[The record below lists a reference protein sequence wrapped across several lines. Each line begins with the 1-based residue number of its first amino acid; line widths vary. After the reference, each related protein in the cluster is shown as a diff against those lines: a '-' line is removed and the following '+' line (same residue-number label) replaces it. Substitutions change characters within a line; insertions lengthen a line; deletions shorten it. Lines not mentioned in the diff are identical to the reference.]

1 MIFMAVKILVKEN
14 NVLEMDLG
22 GCDASLAQLLAERLG
37 GEKDVEF
44 ASYKVEHPILA
55 TPKLIVRTKKGD
67 PAKLVLE
74 KLDELK
80 KELADFRKQFSDIT
94 E

>member
-1 MIFMAVKILVKEN
+1 MVAKILVNEKN
-14 NVLEMDLG
+14 TLEMDIG
-22 GCDASLAQLLAERLG
+22 SADQSLAQLLAERLT
-37 GEKDVEF
+37 EDKDVEF
-44 ASYKVEHPILA
+44 ASYKVEHPFMT

-80 KELADFRKQFSDIT
+80 KELGEFRKQFSEIS

>member
-1 MIFMAVKILVKEN
+1 MTFMAVKILVNEKDT
-14 NVLEMDLG
+14 LEMELG
-22 GCDASLAQLLAERLG
+22 EADQSLAQLLAERLG
-37 GEKDVEF
+37 EDKDVEF
-44 ASYKVEHPILA
+44 ASYKVEHPLLG
-55 TPKLIVRTKKGD
+55 TPKLIVRMKKGD

-80 KELADFRKQFSDIT
+80 KELNEFRKQFEDIT

>member
-1 MIFMAVKILVKEN
+1 MAVKILVNEKGT
-14 NVLEMDLG
+14 LEMELG
-22 GCDASLAQLLAERLG
+22 EADQSLAQLLAERIG
-37 GEKDVEF
+37 EEKDVEF
-44 ASYKVEHPILA
+44 ASYKVEHPTLP
-55 TPKLIVRTKKGD
+55 TPRLIVRMKKGD

-80 KELADFRKQFSDIT
+80 KELAEFRKQFADIT

>member
-1 MIFMAVKILVKEN
+1 MAAKILVNEKN
-14 NVLEMDLG
+14 TLEMDLG
-22 GCDASLAQLLAERLG
+22 GADQSLAQLLAERIM
-37 GEKDVEF
+37 EDKDVEF
-44 ASYKVEHPILA
+44 ASYKVEHPIMS

-80 KELADFRKQFSDIT
+80 KELGEFRKQFSEIT